1 MTTICKGGVG
11 NPAHL
16 ENFDRML
23 FKALRRIP
31 VDVLDQTA
39 LMILAEFDPALIT
52 ILLPFWLGAQ

>member
-1 MTTICKGGVG
+1 MTTICMGGVG
-11 NPAHL
+11 NPARL
-16 ENFDRML
+16 ENFDRMR

-31 VDVLDQTA
+31 ADVLDQTA